1 VSTPASFSDQVRQCV
16 QHLAEVGDPG
26 LAGLYNLTAVRLVRL
41 ATSVTRN
48 QHDAEDAVQT
58 VLVRVA
64 AQPQKL
70 NSADQPWYYLLRMVR
85 NQALLILRQRKTT
98 VALDTLSDL
107 STQVMVDEAE
117 QAESF
122 RAVWLALRQLPVQQ
136 REVVVL
142 KIWETLTF
150 AEIGQVLDI
159 SASTAASR
167 YRYALEKLAKRL
179 GNSST
184 ADRSHLKTAHRGASD
199 E

>member
-1 VSTPASFSDQVRQCV
+1 MSDSASFSDQVRECAK
-16 QHLAEVGDPG
+16 HLVDVGDSALSG
-26 LAGLYNLTAVRLVRL
+26 LFNLTSMRLVRL
-41 ATSVTRN
+41 ATGVTRN
-48 QHDAEDAVQT
+48 QHDAEDAVQA

-70 NSADQPWYYLLRMVR
+70 NSADEPWYYLLRMVR
-85 NQALLILRQRKTT
+85 NQALVILRQRRYT
-98 VALDTLSDL
+98 VPIDTLSDL
-107 STQVMVDEAE
+107 CTRTTVDEAE

-122 RAVWLALRQLPVQQ
+122 RAVWMALRELPVRQ

-159 SASTAASR
+159 GASTAASR
-167 YRYALEKLAKRL
+167 YRYALEKLSKRL
-179 GNSST
+179 SDNSTVDAPQSK
-184 ADRSHLKTAHRGASD
+184 SLSRGASD

>member
-1 VSTPASFSDQVRQCV
+1 VSTPVSFSDQVRECAK
-16 QHLAEVGDPG
+16 HLAEVGDPG
-26 LAGLYNLTAVRLVRL
+26 LAGLYNLTAMRLVRL
-41 ATSVTRN
+41 ATSVTRH
-48 QHDAEDAVQT
+48 QQDAEDAVQT

-64 AQPQKL
+64 AQPHKL

-85 NQALLILRQRKTT
+85 NQSLLILRQRKTT

-107 STQVMVDEAE
+107 STQVMVDQAE

-179 GNSST
+179 GNNAN
-184 ADRSHLKTAHRGASD
+184 ADQRPFKSVHRGASG

>member
-1 VSTPASFSDQVRQCV
+1 MNNPVSFSDQVRQCAK
-16 QHLAEVGDPG
+16 HLVDVGDHG
-26 LAGLYNLTAVRLVRL
+26 LSGLFNLTATRLVRL

-70 NSADQPWYYLLRMVR
+70 NAADEPWHYLLRMVR
-85 NQALLILRQRKTT
+85 NQSLLILRQRKTSIP
-98 VALDTLSDL
+98 LDTLSDL
-107 STQVMVDEAE
+107 NIRVTVDETE
-117 QAESF
+117 QAESH

-142 KIWETLTF
+142 KIWEMLTF
-150 AEIGQVLDI
+150 AAIGQVLDI
-159 SASTAASR
+159 NPSTAASR
-167 YRYALEKLAKRL
+167 YRYALEKLAKHLNRHANADEPQI
-179 GNSST
+179 NS
-184 ADRSHLKTAHRGASD
+184 RHRGASH

>member
-1 VSTPASFSDQVRQCV
+1 MSTSVSFSDQVRECAK
-16 QHLAEVGDPG
+16 HLVEVGDSA
-26 LAGLYNLTAVRLVRL
+26 LAGLFNLTSLRLVRL

-48 QHDAEDAVQT
+48 QHDAEDAVQA

-70 NSADQPWYYLLRMVR
+70 HRADQPWYYLLRMVR
-85 NQALLILRQRKTT
+85 NQSLLILRQRKLT
-98 VALDTLSDL
+98 VPIDCLSDL
-107 STQVMVDEAE
+107 CTQTTVDETE

-122 RAVWLALRQLPVQQ
+122 RAVWSALRELPVRQ

-142 KIWETLTF
+142 KIWEELTF

-179 GNSST
+179 SDSPT
-184 ADRSHLKTAHRGASD
+184 DEQRKHHSISRGVRYD
-199 E
+199 

>member
-1 VSTPASFSDQVRQCV
+1 
-16 QHLAEVGDPG
+16 
-26 LAGLYNLTAVRLVRL
+26 
-41 ATSVTRN
+41 
-48 QHDAEDAVQT
+48 
-58 VLVRVA
+58 VA

-98 VALDTLSDL
+98 VTLDTLSDL

-179 GNSST
+179 GNTTT
-184 ADRSHLKTAHRGASD
+184 ADHSQLKTTHRGASD